1 MRIIS
6 FMFHHNRYIRAISSN
21 ESRRSRRRRV
31 KISIEALF
39 HVDFLTPSY
48 PSRPSIFQ
56 RYARIYIYIYI
67 NPISNV
73 YTRFIEQIL
82 SRILLLTFNPS
93 LLFEISPLGAKIR
106 KKVAIFGPIIIT
118 RPRSS
123 SLDFGYSIFPR
134 VGGSVSP
141 SSHSEFIQRRWW
153 WLVISVVVSK

>member
-56 RYARIYIYIYI
+56 RYARIYIYICQ
-67 NPISNV
+67 PHKQRV
-73 YTRFIEQIL
+73 YKIHRANSFTYT
-82 SRILLLTFNPS
+82 TFDVQKS

-106 KKVAIFGPIIIT
+106 RKVAIFGPIIIT

-123 SLDFGYSIFPR
+123 SLDFGYSTFLR
-134 VGGSVSP
+134 VEGSVS
-141 SSHSEFIQRRWW
+141 F
-153 WLVISVVVSK
+153 

>member
-48 PSRPSIFQ
+48 PSRPSKDTHE
-56 RYARIYIYIYI
+56 YIYIYI
-67 NPISNV
+67 NLISNV

-106 KKVAIFGPIIIT
+106 RKVAIFGPIIIT

-123 SLDFGYSIFPR
+123 SLDFGYSTFPR